1 MDLRLRDIRIT
12 NKVYTTLEDYFG
24 KDVVISE
31 LSKSQLHEFIQNI
44 WLKDKTYAT
53 ANGYLVYINNV
64 LKKEKNINT
73 FTSSDF
79 IIKETID
86 NLITKEE
93 LDLLVNE
100 LENPQDQFILYA
112 LFNGIYGKQAQ
123 ELRYLT
129 VNQVDLKK
137 QTITLENRVIKMDK
151 EFSEIT
157 ASAIEQ
163 NSYYLTHFSDGARVE
178 KIEFNMSCKYV
189 IKQRM
194 IARNSNGLDVI
205 SYEGFR
211 ARLKKLSKVLGFNVT
226 SDSLVK
232 SGYAYK
238 LNLTGEKVTYD
249 LIEKMKKEHKMVTSI
264 ATLYKTYNNIYIKN
278 DG

>member
-1 MDLRLRDIRIT
+1 MDLRLRDIRVT
-12 NKVYTTLEDYFG
+12 NKVYDTLAEYFG
-24 KDVVISE
+24 KNVVISD
-31 LSKSQLHEFIQNI
+31 LSRSQLHEFIQNI
-44 WLKDKTYAT
+44 WVKDKTYAT
-53 ANGYLVYINNV
+53 ANGYIAYINNV
-64 LKKEKNINT
+64 LKREKNINT

-112 LFNGIYGKQAQ
+112 LFNGIYGKRAE

-129 VNQVDLKK
+129 IDQVDLKK
-137 QTITLENRVIKMDK
+137 QTITLENRVVKMDK
-151 EFSEIT
+151 EFTEIT

-163 NSYYLTHFSDGARVE
+163 SSYYLTHFSNGARVE
-178 KIEFNMSCKYV
+178 KAEFNMSCNFV

-194 IARNSNGLDVI
+194 MEKNSNGLDAI
-205 SYEGFR
+205 SYDGFR
-211 ARLKKLSKVLGFNVT
+211 ARLKKISKVLGFNVT
-226 SDSLVK
+226 CDSLVK

-238 LNLTGEKVTYD
+238 LNLVGQRVTYD
-249 LIEKMKKEHKMVTSI
+249 LVEKMKKEHKMVTSLV
-264 ATLYKTYNNIYIKN
+264 TLYKTYHNIYTN
-278 DG
+278 